1 MEKRFEL
8 IKQIAEM
15 NDAIIEGK
23 IKNKQPVG
31 FIVGDTYINNP
42 LLDETG
48 KTSVEN
54 PEEYYGKD
62 NIDKFIEDG
71 KKIIE

>member
-1 MEKRFEL
+1 MENRLEL

-15 NDAIIEGK
+15 NDAIIQGE

-48 KTSVEN
+48 KISVEN

-62 NIDKFIEDG
+62 NIDNFIEDG